1 MNSYLVSYL
10 QVTAENVILGLMQL
24 SGTEDNS
31 QLYFLAQ
38 CISTLDYNAWY
49 GK

>member
-1 MNSYLVSYL
+1 MNSHLVSYL

-31 QLYFLAQ
+31 QLYFLVQ
-38 CISTLDYNAWY
+38 RISTLDYNT
-49 GK
+49 